1 VLLVMVPHFAIL
13 LWFAHL
19 LLQNASLPK
28 VLVERAVMIMIV
40 LQLPFVLQ
48 PLALQSSQLEMVDLL
63 PHSKLAKQISSSTM
77 DHASHSLIL
86 ATLAVVKAPLVVPE
100 LFVMLIPVAAS
111 VMFADQI
118 IQAPHLLVQMLKSV
132 WLNALP
138 LTTASTPSQIY
149 SAFYL
154 DLEVA
159 TTTTAHLRSIIIFP
173 AVLEV
178 DAVPLL
184 SFWVSLQ
191 FLPLLLQF

>member
-1 VLLVMVPHFAIL
+1 MVPHFAIL

-77 DHASHSLIL
+77 DHARHSLIL
-86 ATLAVVKAPLVVPE
+86 ATRALVNSPLVVPE
-100 LFVMLIPVAAS
+100 LFVLLIPVAAS
-111 VMFADQI
+111 VLFADHV
-118 IQAPHLLVQMLKSV
+118 IQPPHLLVQMLKSV
-132 WLNALP
+132 WVNALP

-149 SAFYL
+149 SPFYL

-159 TTTTAHLRSIIIFP
+159 STPSAHLRSIIILP
-173 AVLEV
+173 TVL
-178 DAVPLL
+178 
-184 SFWVSLQ
+184 
-191 FLPLLLQF
+191 